1 MMRTK
6 MRSPIKVRQ
15 ISKAYWGVT
24 DCSDVPKADIPKSL
38 QMCDRP
44 FWFWGGGQKNCILI
58 RNNISDVVSKIW
70 NYILTSPED
79 CYGDDD
85 GEVDDND
92 CEDEDDT
99 PPKLTAQA
107 QRELSDGAYSPRGAD
122 TPTQDLISQIERH
135 CDGYGEKNTDQDSFI
150 QCCWHLSMI
159 NNNKQGCKRKDN
171 LLNLIKLGF
180 IFTRI
185 NVFM

>member
-1 MMRTK
+1 M
-6 MRSPIKVRQ
+6 I
-15 ISKAYWGVT
+15 
-24 DCSDVPKADIPKSL
+24 
-38 QMCDRP
+38 
-44 FWFWGGGQKNCILI
+44 
-58 RNNISDVVSKIW
+58 
-70 NYILTSPED
+70 SPED
-79 CYGDDD
+79 SHSDDD
-85 GEVDDND
+85 VKVDDNN

-180 IFTRI
+180 IFTRVNI
-185 NVFM
+185 FIRKHMFPENGELTLATKLRCSYYIGQLKNTFLVIFIFGHWAKKERWGGELIKMDVLSYQISS